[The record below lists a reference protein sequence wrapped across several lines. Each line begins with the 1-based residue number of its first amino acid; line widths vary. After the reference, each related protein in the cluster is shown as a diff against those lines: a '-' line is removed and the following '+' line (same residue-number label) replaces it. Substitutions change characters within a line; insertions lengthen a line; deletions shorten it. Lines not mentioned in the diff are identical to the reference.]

1 MVYLGDEGVIY
12 YWYFIFL
19 GNNLVF
25 VGNIFLFFG
34 IEESDIYYVE
44 VCRGG
49 CVLDCIFVNI
59 QVNNLDVCFILIL
72 EVVYLGI
79 LIQFFVLN
87 MNLGIILFWDWGD
100 NMFNGQ
106 FLDMQYIYLEL
117 GIYEVM
123 FIVVVV

>member
-1 MVYLGDEGVIY
+1 MNGGNVICVGGDVWVMVYLGDEGVIY

-49 CVLDCIFVNI
+49 CILDCILVN
-59 QVNNLDVCFILIL
+59 V
-72 EVVYLGI
+72 
-79 LIQFFVLN
+79 
-87 MNLGIILFWDWGD
+87 
-100 NMFNGQ
+100 
-106 FLDMQYIYLEL
+106 
-117 GIYEVM
+117 
-123 FIVVVV
+123 